1 MVCRLLYDSGLDRY
15 HKPNILSLDW
25 NSKYLEGQIL
35 QIDKPLEWTS
45 FDVVKKLRYALKVK
59 KIGHAGTL
67 DPLATGLLLIG
78 TGKATK
84 QLQALQGLDKTYEG
98 IIEIGKTTPSYD
110 LETPFDTDLDWGHI
124 SEEDILEVVTKF
136 LGAIEQYPPAHSAV
150 KIGGERAYKK
160 ARRNE
165 QVELKVRKV
174 TIQKFNVV
182 KIDLPEIHFEVG
194 CSKGTYIRSLA
205 HDFGQ
210 ALGVGGYLKSLRR
223 TSIGDFHVNEALTLD
238 DFLKTLSLDEGN

>member
-1 MVCRLLYDSGLDRY
+1 M
-15 HKPNILSLDW
+15 
-25 NSKYLEGQIL
+25 
-35 QIDKPLEWTS
+35 
-45 FDVVKKLRYALKVK
+45 VKKLRYALKVK

-84 QLQALQGLDKTYEG
+84 QLQELQGLDKSYDG

-110 LETPFDTDLDWGHI
+110 LETTFDSSTSWDHI
-124 SEEDILEVVTKF
+124 TKEDIPATLEKF
-136 LGAIEQYPPAHSAV
+136 KGLIEQYPPAHSAV
-150 KIGGERAYKK
+150 KINGERAYKK

-165 QVELKVRKV
+165 EVALKVRQV
-174 TIQKFNVV
+174 QIHKFELV
-182 KIDLPEIHFEVG
+182 KIDLPEIHFEVR

-210 ALGVGGYLKSLRR
+210 ALGVGAYLKSLRR
-223 TSIGDFHVNEALTLD
+223 TSIGDYHIDQAWNLD
-238 DFLKTLSLDEGN
+238 SFLKTLKKDEGNR

>member
-1 MVCRLLYDSGLDRY
+1 M
-15 HKPNILSLDW
+15 
-25 NSKYLEGQIL
+25 
-35 QIDKPLEWTS
+35 
-45 FDVVKKLRYALKVK
+45 VKKLRYALKVK

-84 QLQALQGLDKTYEG
+84 QLQELQGLDKSYDG

-110 LETPFDTDLDWGHI
+110 LETTFDSSTSWDHI
-124 SEEDILEVVTKF
+124 TKEDIPATLEKF
-136 LGAIEQYPPAHSAV
+136 KGLIEQYPPAHSAV
-150 KIGGERAYKK
+150 KINGERAYKK

-165 QVELKVRKV
+165 EVALKVRQV
-174 TIQKFNVV
+174 QIHKFELV
-182 KIDLPEIHFEVG
+182 KIDLPEIHFEVR

-210 ALGVGGYLKSLRR
+210 ALGVGAYLKSLRR
-223 TSIGDFHVNEALTLD
+223 TSIGDYHIDQAWNLD
-238 DFLKTLSLDEGN
+238 SFLKTLKKDEGN